1 VLKTVFA
8 ILGAIIENAV
18 IAMTRPAAG
27 QNTQGAS
34 KRVALGG
41 SGALGGEG
49 RADSVLTSRSDRR
62 GLKLK
67 PKLWEPQLYVDLP
80 VCASNLAI

>member
-1 VLKTVFA
+1 
-8 ILGAIIENAV
+8 V

-34 KRVALGG
+34 NRVALGG

-62 GLKLK
+62 GLRFK
-67 PKLWEPQLYVDLP
+67 PKLWEPQLYAGLP
-80 VCASNLAI
+80 VRASDLGIGRRGQP